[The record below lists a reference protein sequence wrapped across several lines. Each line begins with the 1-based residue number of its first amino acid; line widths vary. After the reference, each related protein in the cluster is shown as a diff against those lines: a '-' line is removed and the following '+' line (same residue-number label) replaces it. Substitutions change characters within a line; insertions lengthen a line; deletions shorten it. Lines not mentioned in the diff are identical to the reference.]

1 MSKTVDG
8 VTTNYHYD
16 GDSIDVLYETD
27 GDGKVVRQYVY
38 SDDNVRLAMKM
49 NGKTL
54 YYHYN
59 AHGDVIAL
67 TDEAGKI
74 VAEYAYDAWGNVL
87 KNNASTEEAK
97 ANPYGYAGY
106 TYDKEI
112 EQYYLMARYYEP
124 KQGVFTAYDP
134 DPGDEDD
141 PQTMNGYNY
150 ANNNP
155 VRYVDPDG
163 HWVWLAINAGFAAYD
178 GYKAYKKTK
187 SWKSAGWAAAK
198 GAVGGGKFKGGKK
211 AYRFIKKAYIKT
223 KKWNRERKWSKGTFN
238 SSRASLNYH
247 YNKHVVKKGSNIN
260 KSQYTKEAVK
270 LKRKNRKSRT
280 KANFKVGKGY
290 KIKNGKYFGYYTR
303 GGKIITYGK
312 N

>member
-1 MSKTVDG
+1 M
-8 VTTNYHYD
+8 TTNYHYD

-74 VAEYAYDAWGNVL
+74 VAEYAYDAWGNAL
-87 KNNASTEEAK
+87 KNTASTEEAK

-124 KQGVFTAYDP
+124 EQGVFTAYDP

-155 VRYVDPDG
+155 VMMVDPDG
-163 HWVWLAINAGFAAYD
+163 NFPLAIPAVYWGVS
-178 GYKAYKKTK
+178 GLI
-187 SWKSAGWAAAK
+187 AAAPFVGYGI
-198 GAVGGGKFKGGKK
+198 GAAGRKVWNGQKKCIEDIKFFGITEKE
-211 AYRFIKKAYIKT
+211 FIDQ
-223 KKWNRERKWSKGTFN
+223 
-238 SSRASLNYH
+238 L
-247 YNKHVVKKGSNIN
+247 
-260 KSQYTKEAVK
+260 
-270 LKRKNRKSRT
+270 
-280 KANFKVGKGY
+280 
-290 KIKNGKYFGYYTR
+290 
-303 GGKIITYGK
+303 
-312 N
+312 

>member
-1 MSKTVDG
+1 M
-8 VTTNYHYD
+8 TTNYHYD
-16 GDSIDVLYETD
+16 GDSIDVLYETN

-87 KNNASTEEAK
+87 KNTASTEEAK
-97 ANPYGYAGY
+97 ANPYAYAGY

-124 KQGVFTAYDP
+124 EQGVFTAYDP

-155 VRYVDPDG
+155 VMMVDPDG
-163 HWVWLAINAGFAAYD
+163 NLAWWIGAAGGGAALELGRYLVNNRKK
-178 GYKAYKKTK
+178 GY
-187 SWKSAGWAAAK
+187 SWKGAGKAVLWGAAK
-198 GAVGGGKFKGGKK
+198 GVLSTGGFRYLLSVRKPLTYVIKGVRKGKIRRELRIGIKSIKRTYRKYTKVNKK
-211 AYRFIKKAYIKT
+211 KSKQVKK
-223 KKWNRERKWSKGTFN
+223 FD
-238 SSRASLNYH
+238 
-247 YNKHVVKKGSNIN
+247 YNKKKVYKGKIVKKR
-260 KSQYTKEAVK
+260 
-270 LKRKNRKSRT
+270 KRK
-280 KANFKVGKGY
+280 
-290 KIKNGKYFGYYTR
+290 
-303 GGKIITYGK
+303 
-312 N
+312 

>member
-1 MSKTVDG
+1 M
-8 VTTNYHYD
+8 TTNYHYD

-27 GDGKVVRQYVY
+27 SDGKVVRQYVY

-87 KNNASTEEAK
+87 KNTASTEEAK

-112 EQYYLMARYYEP
+112 KQYYLMARYYEP
-124 KQGVFTAYDP
+124 EQGVFTAYDP

-163 HWVWLAINAGFAAYD
+163 HWVWMAVGGAFGAYN
-178 GYKAYKKTK
+178 GYKHAKKRGYKG
-187 SWKSAGWAAAK
+187 WKMVASVAGGTLL
-198 GAVGGGKFKGGKK
+198 GAVGGGKIKAAGKAAGKIFKYGRKLKFKNVRQKGTRFDNYKVNANRRQLKNRLIQGGWKATGKFKLNDNIGGKGQTFSRNGRVITLRSK
-211 AYRFIKKAYIKT
+211 SKSGGPTADCYRKNNKQHKIKF
-223 KKWNRERKWSKGTFN
+223 R
-238 SSRASLNYH
+238 
-247 YNKHVVKKGSNIN
+247 
-260 KSQYTKEAVK
+260 
-270 LKRKNRKSRT
+270 LKRW
-280 KANFKVGKGY
+280 
-290 KIKNGKYFGYYTR
+290 
-303 GGKIITYGK
+303 
-312 N
+312 